1 MANLFFVDSNSVTS
15 SDYEYS
21 EVHTPVSPITPNEE
35 FFLSAA
41 LQPSDILNA
50 DAISKPFHPYEID
63 EDLFRQGMLLE
74 SQWVGH
80 PQQTIMK
87 EPSDLEM
94 KGLDNQSVLISTGVD
109 AMYCKLTFSVNLYAY
124 RMIVTQTICPR
135 KLIALKT
142 MKRMPQYKGQESAS
156 TPMVWKPKVLT
167 SATKYPCRLNIAEL
181 SRHLNLESYNIR
193 LTMELEEN
201 ILHIFEKL
209 CDVDLGHLSWVRTFS
224 TTDKEAKIA
233 RLMTALEPWYPEFS
247 KEQLEIIIKRG
258 IYRATQGR
266 LRKERRHRSR
276 REKYYSSCTPD
287 PGAKMEVRPEEM
299 IQFLRVSR
307 CEPATY

>member
-1 MANLFFVDSNSVTS
+1 MADLFFGDSNSVNS

-21 EVHTPVSPITPNEE
+21 EDHTPVSPITPNEE

-50 DAISKPFHPYEID
+50 DADSKAFHPYKID
-63 EDLFRQGMLLE
+63 EDLFRQGMLPLE
-74 SQWVGH
+74 SQGVLPRH
-80 PQQTIMK
+80 TFIN
-87 EPSDLEM
+87 EPFEVEESE
-94 KGLDNQSVLISTGVD
+94 NQFVLISNDVD
-109 AMYCKLTFSVNLYAY
+109 ALYCKFTFCVNLYAY
-124 RMIVTQTICPR
+124 RMIVTQGACPR

-142 MKRMPQYKGQESAS
+142 MKGMPQYKGEESGRK
-156 TPMVWKPKVLT
+156 PMVWKPKVLS

-181 SRHLNLESYNIR
+181 SCHLNLQNYDIR
-193 LTMELEEN
+193 LTMELEVN

-224 TTDKEAKIA
+224 TADKEAKIA
-233 RLMTALEPWYPEFS
+233 RLMRAIEPWYPEFS

-266 LRKERRHRSR
+266 LRKERRQRSR
-276 REKYYSSCTPD
+276 RKYYSSCTPD
-287 PGAKMEVRPEEM
+287 PGVNTEVGPEEM
-299 IQFLRVSR
+299 IRLLSVSR
-307 CEPATY
+307 CEPTTH